1 MVKKYKVNYEVDKNI
16 CAPCQLKK
24 NKNSSFKTCYS
35 KESLIKIAKIWNK
48 ENPNSI
54 IDYDK
59 KSKKNI
65 WEHIQKKLSGSCK
78 KDEFCW
84 KKQDFI
90 KKLKDIEIELYTF
103 KPNYPKAW
111 GIMKGEANASG
122 SLSVQGG
129 GIISL
134 ASIDNHQIFPCYPKL
149 LTVSAGA
156 IYILS

>member
-1 MVKKYKVNYEVDKNI
+1 MSDYRAYK
-16 CAPCQLKK
+16 
-24 NKNSSFKTCYS
+24 
-35 KESLIKIAKIWNK
+35 
-48 ENPNSI
+48 
-54 IDYDK
+54 ID
-59 KSKKNI
+59 
-65 WEHIQKKLSGSCK
+65 LVSGSTALG
-78 KDEFCW
+78 EGS
-84 KKQDFI
+84 
-90 KKLKDIEIELYTF
+90 
-103 KPNYPKAW
+103 NYPKAW